1 MLQRGIISEHIHK
14 ATEPQFW
21 QTHRASHNCFDR
33 REVLCLSANRCS
45 IAPSN
50 QGAELTNSCEASL
63 SVGRRC
69 CDCTES
75 RVSVMIGEGLKS
87 VCCPPTCSC
96 AARNG
101 FDGESLGLNLCWL
114 FGERIAGD
122 RPPGEPFLGLRK
134 GLLEDRLRLRPGE
147 GRRSGTVWRESSY
160 Q

>member
-1 MLQRGIISEHIHK
+1 MSTRRRNLNSGKLITPPRCNPTDVRYRVCLPI
-14 ATEPQFW
+14 AAV
-21 QTHRASHNCFDR
+21 QT
-33 REVLCLSANRCS
+33 
-45 IAPSN
+45 PSD
-50 QGAELTNSCEASL
+50 QGVELTNSCEASL